1 MFKKIKLGLIVSSL
15 LLTSAGAKADW
26 CDTVGANSHN
36 STFLSDLLTKGCKAG
51 FSGATGPVKSV
62 AEKLVKT
69 FLISLGLSS
78 NEPSFVNLSEES
90 LEQIREIV
98 NSEVTMILG
107 SQEYAEVISIVE
119 SLSAETSYYGVL
131 TDPNNQIDYLV
142 EELVPRALQ
151 AAEHRAF
158 QTNTPWAQGN
168 YALAVSYA
176 MIINSL
182 GLLLNEE
189 VDKQQITKAGAKAII
204 SQYLSKLNAMEF
216 QLKTQYKAKYP
227 LYMHPANCAYSYHQL
242 NNCIVSVASRKEF
255 RFTGT
260 NNAMMDA
267 LTYKSELVQQ
277 DWLKFDPNAMVDTT
291 QLFLGNLI
299 RNFSD

>member
-26 CDTVGANSHN
+26 CDTIGANSHN

-98 NSEVTMILG
+98 NSEVTMILN
-107 SQEYAEVISIVE
+107 SQEYAEVLSIVD
-119 SLSAETSYYGVL
+119 SLSAQTSYYGYL

-142 EELVPRALQ
+142 EELVPTAIQ

-158 QTNTPWAQGN
+158 QTDTPWAQAN

-176 MIINSL
+176 MILNSL
-182 GLLLNEE
+182 ALLINEE
-189 VDKQQITKAGAKAII
+189 VDKDQITKGGAVNIL
-204 SQYLSKLNAMEF
+204 SGYLNKLNAMENT
-216 QLKTQYKAKYP
+216 LKSQYRAKYQFR
-227 LYMHPANCAYSYHQL
+227 MHPTNCAYSYQHRDYCIISI
-242 NNCIVSVASRKEF
+242 NNKEF
-255 RFTGT
+255 RFSESH
-260 NNAMMDA
+260 NAMMDA
-267 LTYKSELVQQ
+267 INYKSELVQR

-291 QLFLGNLI
+291 QLLINNMI
-299 RNFSD
+299 RNFSN